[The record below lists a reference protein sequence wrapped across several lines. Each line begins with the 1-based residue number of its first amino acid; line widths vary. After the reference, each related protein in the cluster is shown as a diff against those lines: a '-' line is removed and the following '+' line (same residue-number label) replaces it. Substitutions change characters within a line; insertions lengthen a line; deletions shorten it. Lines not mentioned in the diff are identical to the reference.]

1 MYDARCV
8 TIHITYKYR
17 DFVFGVSGVL
27 CGTLR
32 QLYLKRLLTLRL
44 NGLLRRRLLSLRV
57 YGCVRCTM
65 CNDSYYLQVP

>member
-8 TIHITYKYR
+8 TIHMTYKYR

-32 QLYLKRLLTLRL
+32 QLYLKRLLTLRR
-44 NGLLRRRLLSLRV
+44 NGLLRRRLLSFRV
-57 YGCVRCTM
+57 CT
-65 CNDSYYLQVP
+65 N